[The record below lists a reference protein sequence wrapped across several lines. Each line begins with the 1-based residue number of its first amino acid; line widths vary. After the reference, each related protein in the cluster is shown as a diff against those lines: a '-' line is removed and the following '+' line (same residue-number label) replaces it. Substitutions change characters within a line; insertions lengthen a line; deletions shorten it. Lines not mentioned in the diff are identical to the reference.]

1 MWINLWICNT
11 LGTINII
18 LLKMKATWRES
29 NIWRPNEQWLIVNF
43 KLVKFNM
50 FDIFSCLSKDM
61 VVDILD
67 RTFISRDVLL
77 TFFVNG
83 GIILTRTFGL
93 THTKKIKSKIFKF
106 IQHDSQLSEVVGHML
121 RSPWFKVLA
130 STCARNQHEKIDSL
144 YRSKCHE
151 HYPSIKCFKEW

>member
-1 MWINLWICNT
+1 
-11 LGTINII
+11 
-18 LLKMKATWRES
+18 
-29 NIWRPNEQWLIVNF
+29 
-43 KLVKFNM
+43 M

-121 RSPWFKVLA
+121 RSP
-130 STCARNQHEKIDSL
+130 
-144 YRSKCHE
+144 
-151 HYPSIKCFKEW
+151 